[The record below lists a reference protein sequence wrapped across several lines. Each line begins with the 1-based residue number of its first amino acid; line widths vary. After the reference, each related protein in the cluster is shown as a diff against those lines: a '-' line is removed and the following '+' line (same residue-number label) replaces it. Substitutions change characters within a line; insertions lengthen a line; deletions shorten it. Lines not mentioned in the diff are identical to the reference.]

1 VAARPLPSTWAGG
14 GRGASEVYDSSEG
27 TSQERANPAGVTTS
41 LSRQLSGGFFL
52 LLVVFGGATSVDAQP
67 TRDMAHRRDELGV
80 KVQAALARVSRALA
94 DAGALDLGTATTAQL
109 LAMQNELQTARVE
122 FNDVDHAFKGQP
134 NTGLSL
140 DQVAPSLA
148 VLNLDQLRI
157 QDELQRRGVPT
168 AQIAGYR
175 TALDW
180 LGSVAPDADAHF
192 RELYGRSTR
201 SARIDSVVASNA
213 LNIANGLVT
222 AQQLAETVSYDV
234 GVMPDISYFRD
245 LAPAFYA
252 TLANPPAGG
261 IEAALARVLAIYGYT
276 SPLPRFGDRKPS
288 GVP

>member
-1 VAARPLPSTWAGG
+1 VVVPAAPS
-14 GRGASEVYDSSEG
+14 
-27 TSQERANPAGVTTS
+27 
-41 LSRQLSGGFFL
+41 L
-52 LLVVFGGATSVDAQP
+52 
-67 TRDMAHRRDELGV
+67 
-80 KVQAALARVSRALA
+80 
-94 DAGALDLGTATTAQL
+94 
-109 LAMQNELQTARVE
+109 E

-140 DQVAPSLA
+140 DQVAPSLT

-213 LNIANGLVT
+213 LNIATGLVT